1 MITRSKSL
9 KMHETGEIRAIIEAA
24 LRPIYEELRLLP
36 SKSYIDGAISKLES
50 RFREQDDKI
59 TELTERVAAL
69 ELEVTKVRAYE
80 RRIDDAEQYSRR
92 LCLRIDNVPV
102 DDKETSEECL
112 NKVMHVIDNMD
123 VDISRE
129 MIDRAH
135 RIGKK
140 FVREKTEDSDNSEV
154 TDNEDREVPG
164 MSSTRYQQII
174 VRFTSWRVRTL
185 VYRKRKSARN
195 KVKIKLDL
203 TKRRLNLIKFARRE
217 SKEHDKVD
225 FVFADVNCNIYL
237 KSKRG
242 EYISFQSTDE
252 FEAILQTLWFFFSF
266 SFWILMLYFECH
278 LCL

>member
-9 KMHETGEIRAIIEAA
+9 KMHEAGEIRAIIEAA

-123 VDISRE
+123 VDINRD

-164 MSSTRYQQII
+164 TSSTRYQQII

-185 VYRKRKSARN
+185 VYRKRKGARN

-203 TKRRLNLIKFARRE
+203 TKRRLNLMKFARRE

-252 FEAILQTLWFFFSF
+252 FEAILQTL
-266 SFWILMLYFECH
+266 
-278 LCL
+278 